1 MANRLTMNRWCFCA
15 AISIGLF
22 AQSVSEAGA
31 APVSAAKP
39 KNLTKEGWVFPGDP
53 DPALPFVPKRPDS
66 AADKKRRDSLA
77 WFMVGHIR
85 ERRNNFRGAYDAYR
99 KAIELE
105 PKALEVYRSLVPLAL
120 AMNRTADAIKF
131 ARQAVELDPNDY
143 LLARRLAIFM
153 AQQRNIPEAIRL
165 LNIAAKAKS
174 LKKLSAANVTIQRD
188 LAIMYTA
195 TGKKKEA
202 ADAYLTVF
210 RARQDPA
217 KYHLDAETR
226 QRLEKS
232 EITSFERMGQVFLD
246 DNRPQLA
253 IEAFRAAQKDA
264 KGKPGSLNF
273 NLAKVYFQT
282 KQNDKALRELQKYL
296 DAQLQTK
303 GKAAYELL
311 ADILKAQ
318 KKAGELLPRL
328 EKLAKTDKH
337 NSTLQ
342 YFLADQYVAADR
354 LKEAE
359 ALYIK
364 TMAGSDD
371 PKALLGLAAVYR
383 KQKKSEKWLDAL
395 QRGLRGVRT
404 ADDLE
409 NSLPRVESEVKLAAS
424 DKKLLERL
432 IADGRRSADAKPPKL
447 KFEESL
453 VLAKVAAEAKDTKAT
468 VQFYRFA
475 LKARPAAASVLYGEL
490 GSYLLMAEE
499 YKQAATVFNEAAS
512 DSALRSSRPNFLFRL
527 SQAHELAGN
536 TAAALKA
543 VKTAQGELPGIAL
556 LEYQEAWIYYHSRK
570 WDKAIELFEEVI
582 KKHPTNREIV
592 KRCRF
597 SLSNIH
603 VQRGD
608 RSKGEKI
615 LEEVYKSDPDDISVN
630 NDLGYLW
637 AEAGKNLKQ
646 AEKMIR
652 KAVKAEP
659 ENAAYLDSL
668 GWVLYMRG
676 KYKEGLPYLEK
687 ATVLPGGGDATIWD
701 HLGDCQQKLGRQ
713 QEAVASWKKALEKA
727 RKARFPDK
735 KLIGKLRK
743 KLGITE
749 PEPAPAA
756 KPKALSS
763 AGGR

>member
-1 MANRLTMNRWCFCA
+1 MMKRFTTSRRCLCA
-15 AISIGLF
+15 AIALGLF
-22 AQSVSEAGA
+22 SRSLVEAGST
-31 APVSAAKP
+31 PVVAAKP
-39 KNLTKEGWVFPGDP
+39 TTRLKKEGWVFPGDP
-53 DPALPFVPKRPDS
+53 DPAVSFVPKRPDT
-66 AADKKRRDSLA
+66 AADKKRRESLA

-99 KAIELE
+99 KSIELE

-120 AMNRTADAIKF
+120 AMNRTADAIKY
-131 ARQAVELDPNDY
+131 ARQAVDLDPNDY

-165 LNIAAKAKS
+165 LKIAAKAKS
-174 LKKLSAANVTIQRD
+174 LKTLSAANVTIHRD

-195 TGKKKEA
+195 MGKKKEA
-202 ADAYLTVF
+202 ADAFLTVF

-217 KYHLDAETR
+217 KYHLDTETR

-232 EITSFERMGQVFLD
+232 DITSFERIGQVFLD
-246 DNRPQLA
+246 DNRPRLA
-253 IEAFRAAQKDA
+253 IEAFQAAQKDA
-264 KGKPGSLNF
+264 KGKPGSLNY

-282 KQNDKALRELQKYL
+282 KQNDKALQELQKYL

-303 GKAAYELL
+303 GTAAYQLL
-311 ADILKAQ
+311 ADILKAE
-318 KKAGELLPRL
+318 KKSGELLGRL
-328 EKLAKTDKH
+328 ETLAKLDRF

-342 YFLADQYVAADR
+342 YFLADQYVAAGK
-354 LKEAE
+354 LKKAE

-383 KQKKSEKWLDAL
+383 KQKRSQKWLEAL

-424 DKKLLERL
+424 DKKLLKRL

-475 LKARPAAASVLYGEL
+475 LKSRPAAASVLYGEL
-490 GSYLLMAEE
+490 GSYLLLAEE
-499 YKQAATVFNEAAS
+499 YKQAAGVFNEAAS

-536 TAAALKA
+536 TEAALKA
-543 VKTAQGELPGIAL
+543 VRTAQGELPGIAL
-556 LEYQEAWIYYHSRK
+556 LEYQEAWIHYHARK
-570 WDKAIELFEEVI
+570 WGRAIELFNKVI
-582 KKHPTNREIV
+582 EKHPTNREIV

-597 SLSNIH
+597 SLSNIY

-608 RSKGEKI
+608 RKKGEAI
-615 LEEVYKSDPDDISVN
+615 LEDVYKSDPDDISVN

-637 AEAGKNLKQ
+637 AESGKNLAQ

-668 GWVLYMRG
+668 GWVLYMRE
-676 KYKEGLPYLEK
+676 KYKEALPNLKK

-701 HLGDCQQKLGRQ
+701 HLGDCQQKLGQ
-713 QEAVASWKKALEKA
+713 KKDATASWKKALDKA
-727 RKARFPDK
+727 RKSRVPDK

-749 PEPAPAA
+749 SEPARAA
-756 KPKALSS
+756 KPKD
-763 AGGR
+763 R